1 GFGDGYGDMDRYPFF
16 NNFFAGGFGSVR
28 GFRRYTLGPQSSPSL
43 SYARQGTT
51 FVADEGNAGLKTVG
65 SSFVMCDDVTLTNC
79 GFDGEVGK
87 LATNAQDTGGTR
99 AYGGNVL
106 VEFGAELLF
115 PLPFIEDQRSF
126 QTVLFVDA
134 GNVFDTHCGE
144 LQENCS
150 NVDLSR
156 LSSSYG
162 LGLSWLSGFGPL
174 TFSISRPIHKNE
186 TDRTEVFQFSLGA
199 GF

>member
-1 GFGDGYGDMDRYPFF
+1 MRNY
-16 NNFFAGGFGSVR
+16 
-28 GFRRYTLGPQSSPSL
+28 
-43 SYARQGTT
+43 
-51 FVADEGNAGLKTVG
+51 
-65 SSFVMCDDVTLTNC
+65 C
-79 GFDGEVGK
+79 
-87 LATNAQDTGGTR
+87 
-99 AYGGNVL
+99 
-106 VEFGAELLF
+106 F

-174 TFSISRPIHKNE
+174 TFSVSRPIHKTKQIAPKCFNFPWAP
-186 TDRTEVFQFSLGA
+186 VFNFYLFICFGSYLCVLQKMISLVALLFAAPYALA
-199 GF
+199 GKVAVLNIESAVLQNRSGQKSRESFASARRLRSLSSQSGIFKS

>member
-1 GFGDGYGDMDRYPFF
+1 
-16 NNFFAGGFGSVR
+16 NFFSGGFGSVR

-43 SYARQGTT
+43 SYARKGTS
-51 FVADEGNAGLKTVG
+51 FVAEDSLSSQFTTVG
-65 SSFVMCDDVTLTNC
+65 SSYVLCDDPTLETC

-87 LATNAQDTGGTR
+87 LAMAAQETGGTR

-106 VEFGAELLF
+106 VEFSAELLF

-174 TFSISRPIHKNE
+174 TFSVSRPIHKNE